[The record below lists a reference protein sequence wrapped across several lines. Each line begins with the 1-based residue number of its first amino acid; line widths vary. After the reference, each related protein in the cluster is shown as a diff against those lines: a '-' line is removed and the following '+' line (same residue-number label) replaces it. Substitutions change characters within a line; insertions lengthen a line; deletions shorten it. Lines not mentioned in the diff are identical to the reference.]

1 MPDYPGLGLPLRHN
15 RQEDYE
21 HYPIGAHGSCRGA
34 DSDMLPVR
42 EVAMMSIM
50 DRLTDKEGWHKK
62 VFDDAIVSK
71 WREEALAIPDE
82 HFWRLATGGKLLL
95 WDDEGEL
102 ADFSGANHVKPLKG
116 IMSTT
121 SFDCCI
127 QELRSK
133 ARHYEESGLIPTLDA
148 CASVVK
154 ADNLVS
160 VDLHKSLC
168 AAFETLK
175 EEQSSAPDWHP
186 NSNDLVQDL
195 VHPSMYPLVY
205 GRSGVLKDEV
215 VGVVDAIKKWAG
227 KGDIIPKDS
236 WTYNAQRDRFR
247 YGVGASEVPP
257 EYWSDT
263 YQWLPS
269 NVAFQDDGSVR
280 FTSYINNLHPEKFP
294 QVYRAIE
301 KLIETALPAWDQCLV
316 ATDAGYG
323 KGDGAGRVKSRF
335 PYPDNPDDENPENW
349 SPSDAE
355 EVANIDVNWDEV
367 DSIYHY
373 DPKYDDETEKKWKLL
388 RDPVVLEPVFEDV
401 KYAASPSKRL
411 AQKFRESG
419 LQVIVKMASIEL
431 TPEKPEFPV
440 GGWHVEGQMN
450 EHICGTALYYLDSEN
465 ITPSNLSFRM
475 QTSAYMND
483 EIEVGQ
489 DAYHWLEQVYGTE
502 LGGGCAPCLQTYGN
516 VETRQGRLL
525 AFPNVFQHKVSSFR
539 LEDATKPGHRRFI
552 ALWLVDPT
560 QRIIST
566 ANVPPQQMDWWLDST
581 FGVTDESR
589 KAAIGKLPADLVTLM
604 NDKGLIAN
612 VSASGNATLPP
623 ELMDMVRERFDDE
636 LNALPM
642 GSEEAREH
650 RLKLMEARSAF
661 VKTSEAG
668 WQQHSYSFCEH

>member
-50 DRLTDKEGWHKK
+50 DRLTDKE
-62 VFDDAIVSK
+62 
-71 WREEALAIPDE
+71 AIPDE
-82 HFWRLATGGKLLL
+82 HFWMLATGGKSQL

-102 ADFSGANHVKPLKG
+102 ADYPGANHVKQLKG

-121 SFDCCI
+121 SFEC
-127 QELRSK
+127 ELRSK

-175 EEQSSAPDWHP
+175 EEQSSVPDWHP
-186 NSNDLVQDL
+186 NSDDLVQDL

-215 VGVVDAIKKWAG
+215 VGVVDAVKKWAG
-227 KGDIIPKDS
+227 KGDIIPKDN
-236 WTYNAQRDRFR
+236 WPHDAQRNRHR
-247 YGVGASEVPP
+247 YGVGASDVPP

-280 FTSYINNLHPEKFP
+280 LTSYINNLHPEKFP

-301 KLIETALPAWDQCLV
+301 NLIETALPAWDQCLV
-316 ATDAGYG
+316 AADAGYG
-323 KGDGAGRVKSRF
+323 KSDGVGRVKSRF
-335 PYPDNPDDENPENW
+335 PYPDNPDDENLENW

-355 EVANIDVNWDEV
+355 EVVNIDVNWDEV
-367 DSIYHY
+367 ESQYHY
-373 DPKYDDETEKKWKLL
+373 DPEYDDETEKKWKLL
-388 RDPVVLEPVFEDV
+388 REPVILEPVFGDV
-401 KYAASPSKRL
+401 KYITSPSKRL
-411 AQKFRESG
+411 AHKFRESG

-431 TPEKPEFPV
+431 TPEKPEFPA

-475 QTSAYMND
+475 QTSAYMNE

-489 DAYHWLEQVYGTE
+489 DAYHWLEQVFGTE
-502 LGGGCAPCLQTYGN
+502 LGDYSRFRTSL
-516 VETRQGRLL
+516 
-525 AFPNVFQHKVSSFR
+525 SSFR

-560 QRIIST
+560 QRVIST

-612 VSASGNATLPP
+612 VSAPSNAILPP
-623 ELMDMVRERFDDE
+623 ELMNMVRERFDDE
-636 LNALPM
+636 SNALPM

-661 VKTSEAG
+661 VNTSEAG
-668 WQQHSYSFCEH
+668 WQSHTYSFCEQSGILVWMG